1 MVNRLEAQ
9 WVSRTADST
18 SCDLSEGEV
27 VLWKEEDER
36 QSERRKRRKWM
47 QHQLRNSS
55 LLSAYT
61 LLSTHAITHSITTRY
76 RHIT

>member
-18 SCDLSEGEV
+18 SCDLSEGDV
-27 VLWKEEDER
+27 VLWKEEDQS
-36 QSERRKRRKWM
+36 QSERMKRRKRMKWM
-47 QHQLRNSS
+47 QNQSRNSS

-61 LLSTHAITHSITTRY
+61 LLSTHAITYSN
-76 RHIT
+76 